1 MLSKHRS
8 HKLWLRLMALMAIV
22 LVVSACAGPATQTT
36 TEMEAPAA
44 EMEDADGE
52 MMDEQIFRATIP
64 FFAQDWSPL
73 RGGGWNMHYLAFWNA
88 GPMYI
93 DEHGA
98 LHPYVFNEW
107 TPNEDMTVWTFK
119 IDPDAVYSDGS
130 SITAH
135 DVVATWNLIAHPAT
149 THQRVTLFL
158 TGVAGFEDV
167 FNGEAM
173 EMPGVVALDD
183 STVEVTLEGPDP
195 LFHKKIATNLIG
207 PVKASVAIGED
218 GFEVAEWWHPKNNPV
233 TSGPFMPESID
244 LNRGVVTFVKNP
256 NFWLAEPK
264 LDTVTVTSIEDTTIV
279 TTMLANGELD
289 QGWPPN
295 DATSQQLLGS
305 DFFECSVAPGIGGF
319 FLNPNIEPTNDI
331 NFRKALVLAVDRE
344 QIFNLSSPDGRGW
357 TPTGEPLRAL
367 PGQDPDFVPHPYD
380 PEAAQEAMAASAY
393 SDAADVPKMIMA
405 GVSSPGTELLAQYM
419 AEQWRQLFG
428 IEAIEMSPQ
437 FDSYEGP
444 SQPALFRDGAGV
456 RVPDSALMLLGSL
469 HSSSNLA
476 RNIMGGYA
484 DPEVDAL
491 IEEAVTKAADDPDRV
506 ALSRQAQRLFHEQW
520 MIIPIGTGC
529 GGSAKGNVMPW
540 VHGTRRNADAQFL
553 EPWTIYIEHVEE

>member
-1 MLSKHRS
+1 MLSKRRS
-8 HKLWLRLMALMAIV
+8 HKLWLNLMALMALV
-22 LVVSACAGPATQTT
+22 LVVSACG
-36 TEMEAPAA
+36 APAA
-44 EMEDADGE
+44 PAGDMAASAGDEMMEEMEE
-52 MMDEQIFRATIP
+52 SHFRATIP

-93 DEHGA
+93 DEHGE

-107 TPNEDMTVWTFK
+107 TPNEDMSQWTFK

-135 DVVATWNLIAHPAT
+135 DVVATWNVIAHPAT

-158 TGVAGFEDV
+158 TGVVGFEDV

-173 EMPGVVALDD
+173 TMPGVVALDD
-183 STVEVTLEGPDP
+183 STVEVTLEAPDP

-233 TSGPFMPESID
+233 TSGPFMPDMMD
-244 LNRGVVTFVKNP
+244 LNKGVVSFVKNP
-256 NFWLAEPK
+256 NFWVAEPM
-264 LDTVTVTSIEDTTIV
+264 LDRVTVTSIEDTTIV

-295 DATSQQLLGS
+295 DATSQSLLGAE
-305 DFFECSVAPGIGGF
+305 FFECGQAPGIGGF
-319 FLNPNIEPTNDI
+319 FLNPTIEPTNDI

-344 QIFNLSSPDGRGW
+344 QIFNLSSPDGSGW
-357 TPTGEPLRAL
+357 VPTGEPLRAL
-367 PGQDPDFVPHPYD
+367 PGQDPNFVPHPYD

-393 SDAADVPKMIMA
+393 ANAADVPKMIMA

-437 FDSYEGP
+437 FDSWEGP
-444 SQPALFRDGAGV
+444 SAPALFRDGAGV

-491 IEEAVTKAADDPDRV
+491 IESAVTKGATDPDRIG
-506 ALSRQAQRLFHEQW
+506 LSQQAQSIFHEQY
-520 MIIPIGTGC
+520 MVIPIGTGC
-529 GGSAKGNVMPW
+529 GGSAKGSVMPW

-553 EPWTIYIEHVEE
+553 EPWTISIDKSE

>member
-1 MLSKHRS
+1 MMSTRKIP
-8 HKLWLRLMALMAIV
+8 KMWIVLMALMAMV
-22 LVVSACAGPATQTT
+22 LAVSACA
-36 TEMEAPAA
+36 APAA
-44 EMEDADGE
+44 APAADSGE
-52 MMDEQIFRATIP
+52 MAADSGDEMMEEKHFRATIP

-93 DEHGA
+93 DEHGE

-107 TPNEDMTVWTFK
+107 TPNEDMTQWTFK

-130 SITAH
+130 AITAQ

-158 TGVAGFEDV
+158 TGVVGFEDV

-173 EMPGVVALDD
+173 TMPGVVALDD
-183 STVEVTLEGPDP
+183 STVQVTLEGSDP

-233 TSGPFMPESID
+233 TSGPLMPDTMD
-244 LNRGVVTFVKNP
+244 LNRGVVSFVKNP
-256 NFWLAEPK
+256 NFWVAEPK
-264 LDTVTVTSIEDTTIV
+264 LDRLTVTSIEDTTIV

-295 DATSQQLLGS
+295 DATSQALLGE
-305 DFFECSVAPGIGGF
+305 DFFECGLAPGIGGF
-319 FLNPNIEPTNDI
+319 FLNPTIEPTSDI
-331 NFRKALVLAVDRE
+331 NFRKALILAVDRE

-357 TPTGEPLRAL
+357 VPTGEPLRAL

-380 PEAAQEAMAASAY
+380 PEAAKEAMAASAY
-393 SDAADVPKMIMA
+393 ADVADVPKMIMA
-405 GVSSPGTELLAQYM
+405 GVSSPGTEVLAQYM

-437 FDSYEGP
+437 FDSWEGP
-444 SQPALFRDGAGV
+444 GAPALFRDGAGV
-456 RVPDSALMLLGSL
+456 RVPDAALMLLGSL

-476 RNIMGGYA
+476 RNIMGGYH

-491 IEEAVTKAADDPDRV
+491 IEEAVTKGANDPDRI
-506 ALSRQAQRLFHEQW
+506 ALAQQAQRLYHDQW
-520 MIIPIGTGC
+520 MVIPIGTGC

-540 VHGTRRNADAQFL
+540 VKGTRRNADAQFL
-553 EPWTIYIEHVEE
+553 ETWTIDIVHDE